1 MDQNVPLGS
10 YKDDSVASPVTTTS
24 AALLVKTVG
33 RYNIIKYDGKFYGV
47 PHGVPVDWTT
57 VGRYNIIK
65 YDDKFYGVPL
75 GAPVDW
81 TKDYLTEVPG
91 MIIDASVE
99 KVELAIKNRLTFDSP
114 NAPPPSPA
122 ASGMFPL
129 AEELASRGIAFLPR
143 IGAQAIDEIL
153 AYFKTRKT
161 CYDSYAAVLTDGT
174 PHRYAEL
181 SGSRPFASYAL
192 RDVLA
197 APHLMRFATHPLV
210 LDSVESFL
218 GGPAS
223 IYSVN
228 VWWSFP
234 GHAAAKRR
242 G

>member
-57 VGRYNIIK
+57 VGLYNIVK
-65 YDDKFYGVPL
+65 YDDKFYDVPHD
-75 GAPVDW
+75 APVDW
-81 TKDYLTEVPG
+81 TTDYLTEVPR

-99 KVELAIKNRLTFDSP
+99 KVELAIKNRLTFD
-114 NAPPPSPA
+114 
-122 ASGMFPL
+122 
-129 AEELASRGIAFLPR
+129 SRGIAFLPR